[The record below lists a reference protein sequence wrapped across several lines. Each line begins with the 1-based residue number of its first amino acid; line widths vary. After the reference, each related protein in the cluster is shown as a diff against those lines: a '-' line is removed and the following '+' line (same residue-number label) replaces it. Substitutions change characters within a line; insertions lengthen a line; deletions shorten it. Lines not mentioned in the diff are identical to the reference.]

1 MPEPKGRRPRGQFD
15 EEFPAQAVRL
25 VLDDEKTV
33 GAVARDLD
41 HALGSGFLG
50 GARLHRALER
60 QTFDRPEHAG
70 TRDQR

>member
-33 GAVARDLD
+33 GVARV
-41 HALGSGFLG
+41 FI
-50 GARLHRALER
+50 AR
-60 QTFDRPEHAG
+60 
-70 TRDQR
+70 